1 MNEAVLEMLTPWER
15 GLLTFDHR
23 GALLRLSHGV
33 RTRRLGGC
41 ALARSFHV
49 LAASHQS

>member
-15 GLLTFDHR
+15 SLLTFDHR

-33 RTRRLGGC
+33 RTRRHDAH
-41 ALARSFHV
+41 ALARSFLV
-49 LAASHQS
+49 VPARRL

>member
-1 MNEAVLEMLTPWER
+1 VTQAVLDMLTPWER

-33 RTRRLGGC
+33 RTRRLQGC
-41 ALARSFHV
+41 PLARSFLV
-49 LAASHQS
+49 IPASRP